1 MKVLG
6 IIPARYQ
13 ASRLPRK
20 PLLNLAG
27 VPMVVRVFK
36 QAQKAKHLDH
46 LLVATDH
53 EEIYNAC
60 NQYGCPVVMT
70 SPEHLSGTDRI
81 AEAANHFPEYSI
93 IVNIQGDEPFIQPEQ
108 IDHLVSVFLTTDP
121 PSIATLIKK
130 IQSAD
135 ELFNTNVVKVVRNA
149 HSNALYF
156 SRTPIPF
163 LRNAP
168 PTQWLSFYTYYKH
181 IGMYA
186 FQANIL
192 RKLTKL
198 PSSTLE
204 KAESLE
210 QLRWLENGFSI
221 FTQETDLET
230 LAIDTPEDYEKAL
243 KYLEEGRFL

>member
-1 MKVLG
+1 MKILG

-20 PLLNLAG
+20 PLLDFAG
-27 VPMVVRVFK
+27 VPMVVRVYK

-60 NQYGCPVVMT
+60 KQHGCSVVMT
-70 SPEHLSGTDRI
+70 SPDHPSGTDRI
-81 AEAANHFPEYSI
+81 AEAANQLPEYNVI
-93 IVNIQGDEPFIQPEQ
+93 INIQGDEPFIQPEQ
-108 IDHLVSVFLTTDP
+108 IDCLASVFLSSEP

-130 IQSAD
+130 IQNED
-135 ELFNTNVVKVVRNA
+135 ELFNPSVVKVVRNA
-149 HSNALYF
+149 QAYALYF

-163 LRNAP
+163 QRNAP
-168 PTQWLSFYTYYKH
+168 QTLWLNSHTYYKH

-186 FQANIL
+186 FQAEVLHKI
-192 RKLTKL
+192 TKL
-198 PSSTLE
+198 PPSSLE

-210 QLRWLENGFSI
+210 QLRWLENGYSI
-221 FTQETDLET
+221 FTQETEIET
-230 LAIDTPEDYEKAL
+230 LSIDTPEDYEKAL
-243 KYLEEGRFL
+243 KYL